1 MRHRDTQTRVALHV
15 SLLYALLA
23 AVWIVLSGLTLAV
36 FVHDI
41 ATIEKLVVC
50 ESGLFVAVTA
60 SLLHRTLRRQTR
72 MHEKELEARQRAEA
86 RMHESE
92 ERFSMIFQSSPVGIT
107 LSRLSDGRIVDV
119 NSALVNM
126 VGYSREESIGR
137 TSREVGVWICPEDR
151 DRFVEGI
158 RSRGRVE
165 GIELRIRKKSGGE
178 GIVLGSAGLI
188 SLAGEA
194 HLLGMGLDIT
204 ERKRAEEALRSS
216 EERFK
221 RYFELGLIGMVLS
234 SPTQGTLEVNDEAC
248 KMLGYERDELMHMS
262 WAQVTHPDDLEAN
275 YAYANR
281 LLAGEIDGYTYDK
294 RYIRKDGKVIYG
306 TMSAK
311 CVRGPDGSIDYIVSL
326 IQDITKRKE
335 AEERLGSTLA
345 NLRKAIG
352 GTIQAI
358 VHVVEMRDPYTAGH
372 QRRVADLARVI
383 AVEMGLSP
391 DIIEGI
397 RIAAVIHDI
406 GKVSVPA
413 EILSK
418 PGKLTQNELELIK
431 DHPTT
436 GYDILKDVEFPW
448 PVAEIVYQHHERLD
462 GSGYPRGLKGD
473 DVLLEARI
481 IALADVVEA
490 IASHRPFRPAQG
502 IDVALDEIT
511 KNKGVLYDPF
521 VVDTCLA
528 LFLEKGYALE

>member
-1 MRHRDTQTRVALHV
+1 M
-15 SLLYALLA
+15 
-23 AVWIVLSGLTLAV
+23 
-36 FVHDI
+36 
-41 ATIEKLVVC
+41 
-50 ESGLFVAVTA
+50 
-60 SLLHRTLRRQTR
+60 
-72 MHEKELEARQRAEA
+72 
-86 RMHESE
+86 
-92 ERFSMIFQSSPVGIT
+92 
-107 LSRLSDGRIVDV
+107 
-119 NSALVNM
+119 
-126 VGYSREESIGR
+126 
-137 TSREVGVWICPEDR
+137 
-151 DRFVEGI
+151 
-158 RSRGRVE
+158 
-165 GIELRIRKKSGGE
+165 
-178 GIVLGSAGLI
+178 I

-194 HLLGMGLDIT
+194 HLLGIALDIT

-234 SPTQGTLEVNDEAC
+234 SPTKGTLEVNDEAC

-275 YAYANR
+275 YALANR
-281 LLAGEIDGYTYDK
+281 LIAGEIDGYTYDK

-326 IQDITKRKE
+326 IQDITNRKE
-335 AEERLGSTLA
+335 AEERLASTLA

-358 VHVVEMRDPYTAGH
+358 VQVVEMRDPYTAGH
-372 QRRVADLARVI
+372 QRRVADLARSI
-383 AVEMGLSP
+383 AADMGLSSE
-391 DIIEGI
+391 IVEGI

-431 DHPTT
+431 DHPLT

>member
-1 MRHRDTQTRVALHV
+1 MRDRDTHTRVALRA
-15 SLLYALLA
+15 SLLYAFLA
-23 AVWIVLSGLTLAV
+23 AVWIVLSGLALAA
-36 FVHDI
+36 FVHDVN
-41 ATIEKLVVC
+41 TIEKLVIC
-50 ESGLFVAVTA
+50 ESGFFVAATA
-60 SLLHRTLRRQTR
+60 FLLYRTLRRQMR
-72 MHEKELEARQRAEA
+72 MLKKEVEARQQAEA
-86 RMHESE
+86 RTGECE
-92 ERFSMIFQSSPVGIT
+92 ERFSMIFHSSPVGIT
-107 LSRLSDGRIVDV
+107 LSRLSDKRLVDV
-119 NSALVNM
+119 NSALLDM

-137 TSREVGVWICPEDR
+137 TPQEAGVWISPEDQ
-151 DRFVEGI
+151 DRLLEGI
-158 RSRGRVE
+158 RRQGRVA
-165 GIELRIRKKSGGE
+165 GIELRFRKKSGEE
-178 GIVLGSAGLI
+178 GIMLGSAGLI

-194 HLLGMGLDIT
+194 HLLGMALDIT

-216 EERFK
+216 EERSK

-234 SPTQGTLEVNDEAC
+234 SPTKGTLEVNDEAC
-248 KMLGYERDELMHMS
+248 RMLGYERDELLHMS

-281 LLAGEIDGYTYDK
+281 LLAGEIDGYTFDK

-311 CVRGPDGSIDYIVSL
+311 CVRGADGSIDYIVSL

-345 NLRKAIG
+345 NLRKAVG

-358 VHVVEMRDPYTAGH
+358 VQVVEMRDPYTAGH
-372 QRRVADLARVI
+372 QRRVADLARSI
-383 AVEMGLSP
+383 AAEMGLSS
-391 DIIEGI
+391 DIVEGI
-397 RIAAVIHDI
+397 RIAAVMHDI

-431 DHPTT
+431 DHPLT
-436 GYDILKDVEFPW
+436 GYDILKDVDFPW
-448 PVAEIVYQHHERLD
+448 PIAEIIYQHHERLD

-490 IASHRPFRPAQG
+490 IASHRPFRPAHG

-521 VVDTCLA
+521 VVDACLT